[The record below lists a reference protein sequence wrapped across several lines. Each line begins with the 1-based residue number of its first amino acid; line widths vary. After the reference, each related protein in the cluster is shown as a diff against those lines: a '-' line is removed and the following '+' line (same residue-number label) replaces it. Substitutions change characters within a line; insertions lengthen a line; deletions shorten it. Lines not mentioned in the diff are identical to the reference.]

1 MFQIESLSLKSI
13 YLNTMKFFLI
23 YNNFFYTEFENK
35 TENKYLRTYSP
46 VSFIY
51 ICFFSCQNCKKSKP
65 NYQKVIG

>member
-35 TENKYLRTYSP
+35 TKNKYLCERTAL
-46 VSFIY
+46 
-51 ICFFSCQNCKKSKP
+51 
-65 NYQKVIG
+65 

>member
-1 MFQIESLSLKSI
+1 
-13 YLNTMKFFLI
+13 MKFFLI

-35 TENKYLRTYSP
+35 TKNKYLRTYSP